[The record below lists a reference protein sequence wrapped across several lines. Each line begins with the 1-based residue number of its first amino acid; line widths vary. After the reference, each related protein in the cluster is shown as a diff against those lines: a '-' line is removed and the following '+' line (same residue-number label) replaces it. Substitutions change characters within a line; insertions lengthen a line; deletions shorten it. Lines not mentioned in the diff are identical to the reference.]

1 MFGDGRD
8 GKRYE
13 RAPLLKRRH
22 SHGYDDAGRCRER
35 SGVRQNERDVRCRGL
50 TAAGCPGA
58 AAIGLRL
65 ADYVRRT
72 RIARL

>member
-22 SHGYDDAGRCRER
+22 SHGNDDAGRRGER
-35 SGVRQNERDVRCRGL
+35 SGVRQNERKVRC
-50 TAAGCPGA
+50 
-58 AAIGLRL
+58 
-65 ADYVRRT
+65 
-72 RIARL
+72 